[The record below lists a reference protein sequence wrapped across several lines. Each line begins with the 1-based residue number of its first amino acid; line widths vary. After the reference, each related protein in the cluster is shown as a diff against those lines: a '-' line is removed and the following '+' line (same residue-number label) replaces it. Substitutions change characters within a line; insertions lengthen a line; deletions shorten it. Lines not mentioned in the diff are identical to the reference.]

1 MSVVQQGSCYNVTG
15 TYGDDIQKLV
25 DDSDFEHF
33 AKLFGTLDAVLFD
46 ALLTRA
52 SHSDVVTRPPL
63 PKTQGHPSLPKTVAH
78 TTPTKQ

>member
-1 MSVVQQGSCYNVTG
+1 MSPELTVM
-15 TYGDDIQKLV
+15 IFKKLV

-52 SHSDVVTRPPL
+52 SHSDVVTRTPL
-63 PKTQGHPSLPKTVAH
+63 PKTQGHPSLPKTVPVTA
-78 TTPTKQ
+78 TSLVLS